1 VASAVVREWHHEDGW
16 GVLDC
21 RETPGGCW
29 AHFSH
34 VEMDGYKSLT
44 AGQRVELEWEA
55 FRQEGFEYRAV
66 LVTPP
71 S

>member
-1 VASAVVREWHHEDGW
+1 
-16 GVLDC
+16 
-21 RETPGGCW
+21 
-29 AHFSH
+29 
-34 VEMDGYKSLT
+34 MDGYKSLT